1 MGYYTNYEYE
11 EGFDA
16 EAFEEL
22 NKISRYN
29 HPCMDEVKWYEWEN
43 DMKALSTV
51 FPDRTFILSGVVE
64 GRDDEW
70 KAYFKKGVVKIIE
83 PVKTWPNPPVFEV

>member
-16 EAFEEL
+16 KAFEEL
-22 NKISRYN
+22 NKISQYN
-29 HPCMDEVKWYEWEN
+29 HPCMDEVKWYEYGE
-43 DMKALSTV
+43 DMKSLSKL
-51 FPDRTFILSGVVE
+51 FPDRIFVLSGVGE
-64 GRDDEW
+64 EQGDEW
-70 KAYFKKGVVKIIE
+70 KDYFKNGAVKTIK